1 MEKGSIVLC
10 VDDILHPYWRSRFS
24 KPLVRNHYYVVRD
37 IIPNFEVENGPP
49 GVAVEEIRGPMVTIT
64 SYFGVRM
71 NIEAHFKMKRFREVL
86 PPMDIE
92 AMLEEVYAE
101 PDLVP
106 R

>member
-1 MEKGSIVLC
+1 
-10 VDDILHPYWRSRFS
+10 
-24 KPLVRNHYYVVRD
+24 
-37 IIPNFEVENGPP
+37 
-49 GVAVEEIRGPMVTIT
+49 MVTIT

-101 PDLVP
+101 PELVP